1 MNGSSQ
7 PLRALGRIG
16 APAAQRAGRR
26 RRAALLLFLRK
37 FADNRSALFGALLV
51 ILLVSASLAAPL
63 LTPFEPL
70 ALGTPPLQPPG
81 PIHYMG
87 TDDLGRDV
95 FAQFLYG
102 GRSSVLVGLVAAVIS
117 TTIGILLGAVS
128 GYRGGWVDDVIQRVT
143 EMFSIV
149 PSYFLAMVT
158 VAILGAN
165 IVNVIVVIG
174 LLSWPPA
181 TKLTRAEFMTLKT
194 RSFVDAAKMNG
205 AGSWSIVFG
214 EILPNA
220 MPPIIVQ
227 TILTISVAVL
237 MEATLSFLG
246 LGDPNLVS
254 WGLMLNKA
262 QSFLTMAPWMAI
274 FPGLGIS
281 LFILGLNLTGDGL
294 NQALNPRLRRQAKP

>member
-1 MNGSSQ
+1 
-7 PLRALGRIG
+7 
-16 APAAQRAGRR
+16 
-26 RRAALLLFLRK
+26 
-37 FADNRSALFGALLV
+37 
-51 ILLVSASLAAPL
+51 
-63 LTPFEPL
+63 
-70 ALGTPPLQPPG
+70 
-81 PIHYMG
+81 
-87 TDDLGRDV
+87 
-95 FAQFLYG
+95 
-102 GRSSVLVGLVAAVIS
+102 
-117 TTIGILLGAVS
+117 
-128 GYRGGWVDDVIQRVT
+128 
-143 EMFSIV
+143 
-149 PSYFLAMVT
+149 
-158 VAILGAN
+158 
-165 IVNVIVVIG
+165 
-174 LLSWPPA
+174 
-181 TKLTRAEFMTLKT
+181 
-194 RSFVDAAKMNG
+194 
-205 AGSWSIVFG
+205 WSIVFG

>member
-1 MNGSSQ
+1 M
-7 PLRALGRIG
+7 
-16 APAAQRAGRR
+16 
-26 RRAALLLFLRK
+26 LFLRK
-37 FADNRSALFGALLV
+37 YAENGSALFGVALVVVLV
-51 ILLVSASLAAPL
+51 AASIGAPL
-63 LTPFEPL
+63 LTPFQPL
-70 ALGTPPLQPPG
+70 ALGNIPLQPPG
-81 PIHYMG
+81 PVHLMG

-102 GRSSVLVGLVAAVIS
+102 GRSSVLVGVVAAAIS
-117 TTIGILLGAVS
+117 VSIGILLGAVS
-128 GYRGGWVDDVIQRVT
+128 GYWGGWIDDVIQRVT

-165 IVNVIVVIG
+165 IINVIVVIG
-174 LLSWPPA
+174 LLSWPPT
-181 TKLTRAEFMTLKT
+181 TKLTRAEFVTLKS

-205 AGSWSIVFG
+205 ANSWSIVFD

-220 MPPIIVQ
+220 MPPIVVQ

-281 LFILGLNLTGDGL
+281 LFILGLNLMGDGL
-294 NQALNPRLRRQAKP
+294 NQALNPRLRRETRA

>member
-1 MNGSSQ
+1 MTSNLVST
-7 PLRALGRIG
+7 
-16 APAAQRAGRR
+16 AAQAPQSAVSAPSRR
-26 RRAALLLFLRK
+26 KQAAFRLFLRK
-37 FADNRSALFGALLV
+37 YAENRSALVGVALVLLLV
-51 ILLVSASLAAPL
+51 VVAVAAPL
-63 LTPFEPL
+63 LTPFSPRT
-70 ALGTPPLQPPG
+70 LGNVPLQPPSLT
-81 PIHYMG
+81 HFMG

-102 GRSSVLVGLVAAVIS
+102 GRASVLVGVVAATIS
-117 TTIGILLGAVS
+117 TVIGVLLGAVS
-128 GYRGGWVDDVIQRVT
+128 GYWGGWIDDIIQRVT
-143 EMFSIV
+143 EMFSII
-149 PSYFLAMVT
+149 PRYFLAMVT

-165 IVNVIVVIG
+165 LFNVIVVIG
-174 LLSWPPA
+174 LLSWPAA
-181 TKLTRAEFMTLKT
+181 TKLTRAEFVTLKT

-205 AGSWSIVFG
+205 ASSWSIVFS

-262 QSFLTMAPWMAI
+262 QSFLTIAPWMAI

-281 LFILGLNLTGDGL
+281 LFILGLNLMGDGL
-294 NQALNPRLRRQAKP
+294 NQALNPRLRREAKA